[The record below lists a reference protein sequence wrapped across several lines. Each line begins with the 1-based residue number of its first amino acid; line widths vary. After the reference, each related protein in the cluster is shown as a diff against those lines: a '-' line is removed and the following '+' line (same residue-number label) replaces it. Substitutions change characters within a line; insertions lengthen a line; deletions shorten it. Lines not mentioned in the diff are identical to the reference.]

1 MEENNI
7 VIPLKYKEGT
17 FTLKDI
23 TVSDVGNRIIKN
35 INFNDSCVNWLHR
48 EIDTVILNIDL
59 CMWKQKG
66 YQEEEPEL
74 KQKFL
79 KFLNVKNYNWDS
91 EKKEDEIDYDSIIE
105 FTCIGNAIKIVLEDD
120 DVSVLTFECTE
131 VQMD

>member
-1 MEENNI
+1 MLEIE
-7 VIPLKYKEGT
+7 L
-17 FTLKDI
+17 L
-23 TVSDVGNRIIKN
+23 KN
-35 INFNDSCVNWLHR
+35 INFNDSCVNWLHH

-91 EKKEDEIDYDSIIE
+91 KKKEDEIDYDSIIE

>member
-91 EKKEDEIDYDSIIE
+91 EKKEDEIDYDSIIGPASR
-105 FTCIGNAIKIVLEDD
+105 FSTK
-120 DVSVLTFECTE
+120 
-131 VQMD
+131 